1 MVQAC
6 SSKGKNSTLI
16 SQLDLKMAE
25 LSHVTLPALVTIALV
40 LVSWLELAWGP
51 IRGEHCGHVTRS
63 PPITAHLLV
72 RVVVQDHV
80 RPPDPIRGQSGAANN
95 IW

>member
-1 MVQAC
+1 M
-6 SSKGKNSTLI
+6 I

-63 PPITAHLLV
+63 PPITAHLWTIALGAV
-72 RVVVQDHV
+72 ETGSRKARLDTRVAG
-80 RPPDPIRGQSGAANN
+80 RLR
-95 IW
+95 